1 MSVTKTKFVEGFEFE
16 IDVSGFKIKTDAP
29 IKIGGKSSA
38 PDPHDYVEA
47 ALAGCTI
54 ITLMMYANRRS
65 LPLVDIDVTVKITA
79 EGAKNEILREI
90 KLIGEELTA
99 DQKASLMSIAEK
111 CPIHKL
117 LSAGATITSRLV

>member
-1 MSVTKTKFVEGFEFE
+1 MSVTKTKLIDGYAFE
-16 IDVSGFKIKTDAP
+16 IESSGFNIKTDAP
-29 IKIGGKSSA
+29 VKLGGQGSA

-54 ITLMMYANRRS
+54 ITLMMYAKRRS
-65 LPLVDIDVTVKITA
+65 LPLLDIDVTVKITA
-79 EGAKNEILREI
+79 EGAKNEILREV
-90 KLIGEELTA
+90 KLIGDELTV

-117 LSAGATITSRLV
+117 LSAGASITTRML